1 MNFRKTAAAFAL
13 VAVTAIFL
21 TGCTAKISFSGAS
34 IPASAQTFSVSAF
47 PNNAP
52 MVAPALSSTFFDA
65 LLERMERQ
73 TRLSQ
78 TREDGDLSFSGE
90 ITGYSS
96 APSMIGGSGTQEGA
110 TMNRLTITVKVQ
122 FVNAIE
128 PQYNFNKSFSA
139 YEDYPVS
146 ETLMQA
152 EGNLIP
158 LIVETLVNDI
168 FYAAVANW

>member
-1 MNFRKTAAAFAL
+1 MNFRKTTSAFVLTVMAAL
-13 VAVTAIFL
+13 FL
-21 TGCTAKISFSGAS
+21 TACTAKISFSGAS
-34 IPASAQTFSVSAF
+34 IPAAAQTFSVSAF

-52 MVAPALSSTFFDA
+52 MVAPSLSSTMYDM

-78 TREDGDLSFSGE
+78 TREEGDLSFSGE
-90 ITGYSS
+90 ITGYST

-122 FVNAIE
+122 FVNTIE

-139 YEDYPVS
+139 HEDYPVS

-152 EGNLIP
+152 EDRLIP

-168 FYAAVANW
+168 FNAAVANW